1 MAPSLTD
8 SDRGVAL
15 QTCDAFEDARAFS
28 YAHPVRV
35 LNGAIVVEHGHP
47 GKPGY
52 LLISGRP
59 SADGHLVLSGI
70 VLALASRYRGQQAR
84 VRYEGTYRDGRYEL
98 TGMHGTT
105 RRCTMTIRMGS
116 QP

>member
-1 MAPSLTD
+1 MAPSLAD
-8 SDRGVAL
+8 SDRGIAM
-15 QTCDAFEDARAFS
+15 QTCEAFEDLRAFS
-28 YAHPVRV
+28 FAIPVRV
-35 LNGAIVVEHGHP
+35 LNGAIVVEQGTP

-59 SADGHLVLSGI
+59 SSDGHLVLSG
-70 VLALASRYRGQQAR
+70 VVVAAALRYRGQQAQ

-98 TGMHGTT
+98 SGFHGKT